1 MAGLILKKIF
11 SIFGIKIVR
20 LQTRSEKELSYSSKA
35 IPKKERNKI
44 TVLLNKYVTLAKK
57 RCYEDH
63 YVSLKDARGY
73 LSNDRMREQR
83 AIVDIARETGVIFDN
98 KTVVD
103 VGCGL
108 GYTLRYIEQTSKK
121 VELIGY
127 DPSDKTDL
135 CGPILCN
142 SAIFFK
148 KTLEKYDPINADI
161 YILTQVLEHLD
172 EPAKLLSLLASKMK
186 RPGHLIISVPNG
198 RLDGLGAGTYLP
210 NRGAYTGH
218 INFWS
223 HQSFQ
228 SFLHTNLENAAVQ
241 IRILNCVQLVA
252 VIKLS

>member
-1 MAGLILKKIF
+1 MVSLILKKILAN
-11 SIFGIKIVR
+11 FGIKIIR
-20 LQTRSEKELSYSSKA
+20 LQTSSEKKLAYSSKP
-35 IPKKERNKI
+35 IPKNEKKQTTI
-44 TVLLNKYVTLAKK
+44 LLNKYVRLAKD
-57 RCYEDH
+57 RGSEDH
-63 YVSLKDARGY
+63 YESLKDARGY

-83 AIVDIARETGVIFDN
+83 AIVDIAREVGVIFNN

-108 GYTLRYIEQTSKK
+108 GYTLRYIEQTSKR

-127 DPSDKTDL
+127 DPSDKTEL

-148 KTLEKYDPINADI
+148 KILEKDDPITADI
-161 YILTQVLEHLD
+161 YILTQVLEHLE
-172 EPAKLLSLLASKMK
+172 EPSKLLSLLASKLK
-186 RPGHLIISVPNG
+186 RPGHIILSVPNG
-198 RLDGLGAGTYLP
+198 RVDGLGAGSYLP

-228 SFLHTNLENAAVQ
+228 KFLIKNLENALVQ
-241 IRILNCVQLVA
+241 TRIIDCGQLVA